1 MADPWQQSSGATRG
15 TPGQFAS
22 LPQGPILG
30 DLDGTYLGRLVVEA
44 WQPNDPSM
52 NDGLWYQ
59 GGPVGSPS
67 EAMHLFQEMARQLDH
82 ALRHW
87 SPSPLSHTIPQMA
100 QTPAQGSNGGRLLG
114 HLIAET
120 WRDAGEG
127 AEMRM
132 LYAVALAQDVTT
144 TPQVFAVDTVNRLQR
159 RLQRQR
165 G

>member
-100 QTPAQGSNGGRLLG
+100 QMPAHGSNSLVGQVGAASGSERPTCWRSAASSGGG
-114 HLIAET
+114 
-120 WRDAGEG
+120 G
-127 AEMRM
+127 
-132 LYAVALAQDVTT
+132 
-144 TPQVFAVDTVNRLQR
+144 PVDQR
-159 RLQRQR
+159 CQ
-165 G
+165 